1 MTTLIIVAAIATGL
15 LVGWWLTLTVAA
27 AAMSRS
33 QSRMQRK
40 VRYWQA
46 EARRAKAQAEQL
58 SRAALEQLVAPEKW

>member
-15 LVGWWLTLTVAA
+15 LVGWWLTVTVAA

-46 EARRAKAQAEQL
+46 EAGRAKAQAEQL

>member
-58 SRAALEQLVAPEKW
+58 SRATLEQLVAPEKW

>member
-46 EARRAKAQAEQL
+46 EAGRAKAQAEQL